1 METATKVTLDNVRW
15 HTDTTAGEGV
25 PTCMLH
31 SYTKAAL
38 TALQA
43 QEGSVD
49 PVWVAGAT
57 GTAFRIWTHKDLC
70 PSATSVFDWSILA
83 PGLEAAGWHCQYWS
97 RLCHEEAVAEERR
110 RAAHDAIVRALREGK
125 VPVSWDIGIPEWGV
139 ITGFDDERK
148 EYAALSVMAKPA
160 PLAYEK
166 LGKREIGILSVTII
180 GGRNGRDRRESL
192 AMSLAAAIRHAEQ
205 GEWTQRPDYQDGLPA
220 YPLWAAALERL
231 AETGGEQ
238 KMLGYYAGTYFAA
251 RHYARRY
258 LGLALETLGDHA
270 ALRRAADSY
279 ATVEAELGRTWAI
292 LSRDGR
298 RSSAELREAAAHVRE
313 AGEAEREAVA
323 ALKTFIAR

>member
-57 GTAFRIWTHKDLC
+57 GTAFHIWAHKDLC

-97 RLCHEEAVAEERR
+97 RLWHEEAVAEERR